1 MRGGPVS
8 APEADDDAT
17 ARNRCA
23 AMAALLGAQR
33 AVGTWGVMSSALAAS
48 GLLAAAFGL
57 VPPMADAAALFL
69 VAATVLGL
77 AERYLAFRL
86 RLDEALF
93 HALATGR
100 LAGLPALDDG
110 LAWLGLRPATP
121 GTAPRSLDERL
132 RGTRALLRRHLV
144 TVLLQTLFLTAALAA
159 GFLLHPPA

>member
-1 MRGGPVS
+1 MS

-17 ARNRCA
+17 ARSRCA
-23 AMAALLGAQR
+23 ALAALLGAHR
-33 AVGTWGVMSSALAAS
+33 AVGAWGVMSSALAAS

-69 VAATVLGL
+69 VAAGLLGL

-110 LAWLGLRPATP
+110 LAWLGLRPATSTSMST
-121 GTAPRSLDERL
+121 TAPRSLHERL
-132 RGTRALLRRHLV
+132 RGTRALLRRHLA

>member
-1 MRGGPVS
+1 
-8 APEADDDAT
+8 
-17 ARNRCA
+17 
-23 AMAALLGAQR
+23 MAALLGAQR
-33 AVGTWGVMSSALAAS
+33 AVGTWSVMSSALAAS

-69 VAATVLGL
+69 VAAALLGL
-77 AERYLAFRL
+77 TERYLAFRL

-110 LAWLGLRPATP
+110 LAWLGRRPATP
-121 GTAPRSLDERL
+121 GTPPRSLHERL
-132 RGTRALLRRHLV
+132 RGTRALLRRHLA